1 MARKQNSNAGDR
13 TAPKESVRKARF
25 RLVWRWLVGATLF
38 SVALVG
44 LLAGWQELRRFLMRD
59 GQFLVAPAPEV
70 DEESPALEIAGLKN
84 AARAQVAA
92 VFRPDYGRS
101 LYLLPI
107 QDRRLQLLGNP
118 WIAEASVMR
127 VWPNRIR
134 VVVTERVPVAWV
146 QIPGPEQSTV
156 SALVDRDGNLLTLQ
170 QPGEFH
176 LPVLTGVGTLADAGE
191 RKQRVHRFLKLLEDA
206 GPLAAKISEV
216 DATDPGN
223 FKVMQ
228 DENGRAVLLHV
239 GDRQF
244 RRRLEK
250 FRQHFPAI
258 QKREPGATM
267 FDLRME
273 GNILSLPPEGGK
285 AERVAS
291 PEVPSGV

>member
-1 MARKQNSNAGDR
+1 
-13 TAPKESVRKARF
+13 
-25 RLVWRWLVGATLF
+25 
-38 SVALVG
+38 
-44 LLAGWQELRRFLMRD
+44 
-59 GQFLVAPAPEV
+59 
-70 DEESPALEIAGLKN
+70 LKN

-134 VVVTERVPVAWV
+134 VAVTERVPVAWV

>member
-1 MARKQNSNAGDR
+1 MARKQRGNAGDR
-13 TAPKESVRKARF
+13 TTPKETARKARF
-25 RLVWRWLVGATLF
+25 RLVWRGLVGATLF
-38 SVALVG
+38 SAALVG
-44 LLAGWQELRRFLMRD
+44 LLAGWQEVRRFLMRD
-59 GQFLVAPAPEV
+59 TQFLVAPAPAE
-70 DEESPALEIAGLKN
+70 DEESPALESAGLKN
-84 AARAQVAA
+84 AARTQVVS

-107 QDRRLQLLGNP
+107 QERRLQLLGNP

-127 VWPNRIR
+127 LWPNRIR
-134 VVVTERVPVAWV
+134 VTVTERVPVAWV
-146 QIPGPEQSTV
+146 QIPGPGQSTV
-156 SALVDRDGNLLTLQ
+156 PALIDGEGNLLALQ

-176 LPVLTGVGTLADAGE
+176 LPVLTGVGVLADTGE

-216 DATDPGN
+216 DATDAGN

-250 FRQHFPAI
+250 FRQHYPAI

-285 AERVAS
+285 AERTAS

>member
-1 MARKQNSNAGDR
+1 
-13 TAPKESVRKARF
+13 
-25 RLVWRWLVGATLF
+25 
-38 SVALVG
+38 

-134 VVVTERVPVAWV
+134 VAVTERVPVAWV